1 MGRNKNHETLESKR
15 ICITL
20 EKPDLKTVRHIAVDL
35 ELKEEDIFMF
45 AVKSLIKTYQSIPNV
60 KAKEDL
66 VNKETLRYHEILGKM
81 NHEKRF
87 E

>member
-66 VNKETLRYHEILGKM
+66 VNKETLRYHEIIERV
-81 NHEKRF
+81 NQEKIF
-87 E
+87 